1 MADEE
6 YDIDLYGDATADAGD
21 ATHGDDP
28 RDYESAGPDGDD
40 GYAGDRPEDRDD
52 AGRRE
57 EGNHQQQQQPS
68 QQSGLQPG
76 ASQGVK
82 RKEGADNRS
91 IDPGATTAVLIS
103 ELNWWNTDDDVR
115 GWARQADCE
124 EELKDI
130 TFSEHK
136 VNGKSKGQAY
146 VEFTSQQAATATKH
160 YIEYAAS
167 EATGP
172 GYKKHTVIYSTP
184 SLNPFRTLPKDAPA
198 RGLKDGQVRGPSG
211 GGYQDRSNN
220 MSGGGGGG
228 GGNFGGGFRGGRGG
242 FGGPRGGMGNP
253 GGGFNRNFG
262 GSNMNAFNNNNMGFN
277 PMGGGNFG
285 FRGGGMMGGGGG
297 MRGGPG
303 GMRGGR
309 GGGGGG
315 MNPMMGMG
323 PMGPMGPMGGMGM
336 MGGMPGECLVSRV
349 DELPANGPEQDS
361 KACSLSSTLPSS
373 AEVPGPW
380 AVGRWAVAA
389 AAAVETTGNRIRTG
403 PSGPGLS
410 SAMGRG

>member
-1 MADEE
+1 ME
-6 YDIDLYGDATADAGD
+6 YRRRRPRLGTAG
-21 ATHGDDP
+21 
-28 RDYESAGPDGDD
+28 
-40 GYAGDRPEDRDD
+40 
-52 AGRRE
+52 
-57 EGNHQQQQQPS
+57 
-68 QQSGLQPG
+68 
-76 ASQGVK
+76 
-82 RKEGADNRS
+82 
-91 IDPGATTAVLIS
+91 
-103 ELNWWNTDDDVR
+103 
-115 GWARQADCE
+115 DCE

-211 GGYQDRSNN
+211 GRLPGPEQQHEWWRWWWWRQLRGRFQGRSRRVRRA
-220 MSGGGGGG
+220 SRRHGQ
-228 GGNFGGGFRGGRGG
+228 
-242 FGGPRGGMGNP
+242 P

-323 PMGPMGPMGGMGM
+323 PMD
-336 MGGMPGECLVSRV
+336 RW
-349 DELPANGPEQDS
+349 
-361 KACSLSSTLPSS
+361 
-373 AEVPGPW
+373 GPW
-380 AVGRWAVAA
+380 VAWA
-389 AAAVETTGNRIRTG
+389 
-403 PSGPGLS
+403 
-410 SAMGRG
+410 